1 MIKVHFFQ
9 SMNLWGASFLDNIG
23 QLGDAQF
30 AETKELACYN
40 LGVEMGRNPQNF
52 ARPIS
57 EYFESESAE

>member
-1 MIKVHFFQ
+1 MIETYYEK
-9 SMNLWGASFLDNIG
+9 SMNLWGAYFLDDLG

-40 LGVEMGRNPQNF
+40 LGLEMGRNPQKF